1 MGKCLVFLLRQ
12 GVILMQ
18 VSSLLPILF
27 NIILSE
33 QQKQKQVPR
42 EQIANK
48 TVPRSQSLST
58 DTVKA
63 ETGTPQ
69 GRMAEGG
76 GPILL
81 ALPLKTPLF
90 PDTQFFIFR
99 KPDDA
104 DHKQRKVET
113 GIVFSLTTVNLG
125 QLFFMLNQR
134 GDTAINI
141 VCHTENEKVA
151 SRLTARAGELK
162 QQVQDLGFEQITFH
176 CTVMDHKLR
185 KLQTELASPVLLDRK
200 V

>member
-1 MGKCLVFLLRQ
+1 
-12 GVILMQ
+12 MQ
-18 VSSLLPILF
+18 VSSLLPILL

-33 QQKQKQVPR
+33 QQKQKQLPR

-48 TVPRSQSLST
+48 TIPRPQSLST

-76 GPILL
+76 EPILL

-104 DHKQRKVET
+104 DHKQGKGET
-113 GIVFSLTTVNLG
+113 GIVFSLTTASLG
-125 QLFFMLNQR
+125 QLFFMLTRR
-134 GDTAINI
+134 GDTVINI
-141 VCHTENEKVA
+141 VCHTENEKFA
-151 SRLTARAGELK
+151 SRLTACAGELK
-162 QQVQDLGFEQITFH
+162 QQVQELGFEQITFH
-176 CTVMDHKLR
+176 CTVLDHKLR
-185 KLQTELASPVLLDRK
+185 KLQTEFAYPALLDRK